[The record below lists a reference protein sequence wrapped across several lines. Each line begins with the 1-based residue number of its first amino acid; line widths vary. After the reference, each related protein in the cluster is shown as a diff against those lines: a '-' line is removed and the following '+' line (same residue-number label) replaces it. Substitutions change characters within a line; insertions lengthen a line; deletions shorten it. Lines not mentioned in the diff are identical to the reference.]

1 MTEIGE
7 ASMYSEDAQ
16 LMHSILAASP
26 LKVLL
31 CSAGLGIVSFVL
43 PIGAGLRRSAAQAIQ
58 RRLVKNMSAGSVPF
72 EGAETDPAPIFPTYA
87 EGPV

>member
-58 RRLVKNMSAGSVPF
+58 RRLLKNTSAGSVTL
-72 EGAETDPAPIFPTYA
+72 EGAETDPAPIFPTYS